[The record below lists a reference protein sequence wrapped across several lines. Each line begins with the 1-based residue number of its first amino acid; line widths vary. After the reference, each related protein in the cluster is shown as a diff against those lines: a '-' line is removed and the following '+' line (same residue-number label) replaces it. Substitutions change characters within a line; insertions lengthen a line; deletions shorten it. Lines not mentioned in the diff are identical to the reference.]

1 MRQLWFLTTKIA
13 GMLLTLLIASM
24 LIFAAMHFAP
34 GDPAAMIAGP
44 NAREETLAAIEY
56 DFGLND
62 PVLVQYFN
70 WLMNVLQGEFGRS
83 YVFRSDVMSLITP
96 RLAITLSLVA
106 YAGLIIIVLG
116 VGLGILAA
124 FQEGWISRSI
134 SAVTSFMM
142 GIPTFV
148 VAILLITIFS
158 QYLSWFPVYGTGAGF
173 GGIIKHL
180 TLPAI
185 SLACAYLALV
195 ARITRT
201 SVRGEMFS
209 EHVETARARGMSL
222 RYVIP
227 QHVLKNASSQIFQV
241 SGLTLAGLFAGTAI
255 AEQAFGISGVG
266 SLLVEAATRQDVPVV
281 QILTLFMVV
290 LYVVVN
296 TAVDLINAAIDP
308 RMIQSGSKA

>member
-1 MRQLWFLTTKIA
+1 MRKLWFLTTKIG
-13 GMLLTLLIASM
+13 GMLLTLLIASV

-44 NAREETLAAIEY
+44 NAHEETLAAIKN

-70 WLMNVLQGEFGRS
+70 WLMNVLQGDFGRS

-96 RLAITLSLVA
+96 RLATTLSLVA

-134 SAVTSFMM
+134 SAATSVMM

-158 QYLSWFPVYGTGAGF
+158 QYLSWFPVYGTGTGF
-173 GGIIKHL
+173 GGVIKHL

-209 EHVETARARGMSL
+209 EHVETA
-222 RYVIP
+222 
-227 QHVLKNASSQIFQV
+227 
-241 SGLTLAGLFAGTAI
+241 
-255 AEQAFGISGVG
+255 
-266 SLLVEAATRQDVPVV
+266 
-281 QILTLFMVV
+281 
-290 LYVVVN
+290 
-296 TAVDLINAAIDP
+296 
-308 RMIQSGSKA
+308 